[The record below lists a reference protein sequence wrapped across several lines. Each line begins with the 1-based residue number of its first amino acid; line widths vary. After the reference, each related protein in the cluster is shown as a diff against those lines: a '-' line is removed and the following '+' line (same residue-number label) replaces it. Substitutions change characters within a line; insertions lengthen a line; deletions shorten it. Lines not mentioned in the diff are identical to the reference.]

1 MKRNRVVVL
10 IIIALVAVTALAAV
24 IHLTTRVSV
33 PEGVLLVE
41 AAGQTKEVAW
51 GRLELMSVQGTLI
64 NGKGEERTIEAQG
77 ILLRDMLEGIGASV
91 ETEVTVIAEDEY
103 SASVTAEEIK
113 ADGQVYLAATDDGGI
128 QLVVFGDSNSKRNV
142 SGVARL
148 VVS

>member
-41 AAGQTKEVAW
+41 TAGQTKEVAW

-64 NGKGEERTIEAQG
+64 NGKGEERTIDAQG

>member
-41 AAGQTKEVAW
+41 TAGQTKEVAW